1 MGLSAL
7 GKTDGVVAAGAWAAR
22 IEIASLLEEGIEVD
36 TLFYL
41 IRKGREDN
49 RKLTLDGSLEDPE
62 SEESEEDKGRSSLAN
77 PSSGLHG
84 AARREVLG
92 DLSEEEWN
100 LALRA
105 SSPQR

>member
-36 TLFYL
+36 TLLYL

-77 PSSGLHG
+77 WSRH
-84 AARREVLG
+84 
-92 DLSEEEWN
+92 
-100 LALRA
+100 
-105 SSPQR
+105 QRGVGRFV

>member
-22 IEIASLLEEGIEVD
+22 IEIASLLEEGIEGD
-36 TLFYL
+36 TLLYL

-77 PSSGLHG
+77 PSSPPGG
-84 AARREVLG
+84 AATREVLG
-92 DLSEEEWN
+92 DLSEQEWN